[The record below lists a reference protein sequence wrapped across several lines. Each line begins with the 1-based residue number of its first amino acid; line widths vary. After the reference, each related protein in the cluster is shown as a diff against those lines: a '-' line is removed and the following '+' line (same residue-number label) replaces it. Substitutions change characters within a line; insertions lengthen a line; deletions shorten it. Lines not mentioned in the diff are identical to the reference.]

1 MVRVLMRTL
10 FMGLVGSLALAGC
23 AGIPR
28 NLQTPE
34 VSFVGLRS
42 VEASVFEQ
50 KLEVRLKVRNP
61 NDIELP
67 VNGLEVDIELAGEPF
82 ARGISAR
89 EFVVPALGEAEF
101 DMHVTANAA
110 PALLRIAGGD
120 RKSREIDYRLKGKL
134 STRIGMLRTI
144 PFEQGGKLPI
154 SDLLGKKGKGN

>member
-1 MVRVLMRTL
+1 MKMRSA
-10 FMGLVGSLALAGC
+10 FIGLAGFLALAGC

-28 NLQTPE
+28 DLKTPE

-42 VEASVFEQ
+42 IEASVFEQ
-50 KLEVRLKVRNP
+50 RLEVRLMVRNA

-82 ARGISAR
+82 ARGVSAR
-89 EFVVPALGEAEF
+89 EFVVPAQGEAEF

-144 PFEQGGKLPI
+144 PFEQSGNLPV
-154 SDLLGKKGKGN
+154 SDLLGKKGKGH